1 MTNTDYTAQAVQAL
15 QGIKAKGV
23 LADMVQARN
32 DNEYQMLAYGIA
44 MGLGTSTNEPVKF
57 GLIFAVVD
65 LIDAL
70 EAV

>member
-1 MTNTDYTAQAVQAL
+1 MTNIDYTAQAAEAL
-15 QGIKAKGV
+15 KGIIAKGV
-23 LADMVQARN
+23 LSDMVQARN

-44 MGLGTSTNEPVKF
+44 MGLGQSTKEPVKF

-65 LIDAL
+65 AIDTM